1 MDEDED
7 PPGLQGEGLWWHLLL
22 RALGLLLVLR
32 AMEDET
38 FAVDPD
44 GNAPNTGQDR
54 AVQLPGVD
62 DRAGAARDPTDRV
75 TIPKE

>member
-1 MDEDED
+1 
-7 PPGLQGEGLWWHLLL
+7 
-22 RALGLLLVLR
+22 
-32 AMEDET
+32 MEDET
-38 FAVDPD
+38 FTVDPN